1 MRKFEKL
8 VKEIGRSFSINVSKL
23 IQPKELNVYR
33 LGMYT
38 MPKSGETVDLSQ
50 YLIDQEGDMYSLNDD
65 TYFTK
70 YGTRLKQ
77 LSNGAID
84 AGGYVTNSF
93 RATNGRKVTIR
104 RKDIKRLMHK
114 GTLSIKISFDEL
126 PVVEGKVSTK
136 NFDAEIA

>member
-1 MRKFEKL
+1 MSKFEKL
-8 VKEIGRSFSINVSKL
+8 VKEIGQSFSIGVNKL
-23 IQPKELNVYR
+23 IQPRELVVYR

-38 MPKSGETVDLSQ
+38 LPRSGETVDLSE
-50 YLIDQEGDMYSLNDD
+50 YLIDAEGDMYSLNDD

-77 LSNGAID
+77 LSNNAID

-104 RKDIKRLMHK
+104 RRDIKRQMLQ
-114 GTLSIKISFDEL
+114 GALSVRLSFDEL
-126 PVVEGKVSTK
+126 PVVQGKVDTK
-136 NFDAEIA
+136 NFTSSVA